1 LLSLLKFNL
10 ITILKKKEEFMK
22 TIGKCFVFSIALL
35 ALLLAS
41 IVQLSIGAEVPIII
55 KLAHQYPINDPV
67 TKGADYFAKQLAE
80 RTKGEVKVDLYPA
93 SMLYKDTEIAPAV
106 RDGAIQMG
114 FCTVNQLESLVPI
127 AEVLSIPFL
136 SATPEAGIKTE
147 QGKVGKMLIDKVS
160 RIGLKHVFW
169 IDFGFTD
176 LFTTKKLVKKPED
189 LQGLKIRVVGGK
201 IASETIKALGAA
213 PVFISSA
220 EVYMALSRGVMD
232 GYLTAFNSFYARKNY
247 EVAKYA
253 TKFNLFYGHSFAII
267 NMKFWE
273 SLHNEIKEAI
283 QEVGRDAEDKV
294 REWAE
299 EQEIESISKC
309 KEKGTIVYYPTN
321 EEKILFTKAV
331 QPVWEDFSKR
341 YGREGEELLQWIR
354 ANQ

>member
-1 LLSLLKFNL
+1 
-10 ITILKKKEEFMK
+10 MK
-22 TIGKCFVFSIALL
+22 NMGKCVVFLAALFFTCTIQFSL
-35 ALLLAS
+35 
-41 IVQLSIGAEVPIII
+41 GAEASIII
-55 KLAHQYPINDPV
+55 KLAHQYPINDPI
-67 TKGADYFAKQLAE
+67 TRGSEYFAKQLAE

-93 SMLYKDTEIAPAV
+93 SMLYKDTEIATAV

-169 IDFGFTD
+169 VDFGFTD

-220 EVYMALSRGVMD
+220 EVYMALSRGVAD
-232 GYLTAFNSFYARKNY
+232 GYLSAVNSFYARKNY

-273 SLHNEIKEAI
+273 SLPNEIKEVI

-294 REWAE
+294 RKWAE
-299 EQEIESISKC
+299 EQEIESINRV
-309 KEKGTIVYYPTN
+309 KEKGVTVYYPTS
-321 EEKILFTKAV
+321 EEKILFIKAV

-341 YGREGEELLQWIR
+341 YGKEGEELLQWIK
-354 ANQ
+354 ANL